1 MNTTPAWLTV
11 RDAAEYTGLHAETI
25 RTLMRRGDIE
35 ARKPG
40 KAWRTTQSWLD
51 QYMNQGAA

>member
-40 KAWRTTQSWLD
+40 RDWRTTRAWLD
-51 QYMNQGAA
+51 QYMNEGAA

>member
-11 RDAAEYTGLHAETI
+11 RQAAEYTGLHAETI

-40 KAWRTTQSWLD
+40 KTWRTTRQWLD
-51 QYMNQGAA
+51 QYMNEGAA

>member
-11 RDAAEYTGLHAETI
+11 KDAAEYTGLHAETI
-25 RTLMRRGDIE
+25 RILMRRGDIE

-40 KAWRTTQSWLD
+40 KTWRTTTTWLD

>member
-11 RDAAEYTGLHAETI
+11 KEAAKYTGLHAETI
-25 RTLMRRGDIE
+25 RTLMRRGEIE

-40 KAWRTTQSWLD
+40 KTWRTTQSWLD

>member
-40 KAWRTTQSWLD
+40 KTWRTTTAWLD
-51 QYMNQGAA
+51 AYINKEAA

>member
-11 RDAAEYTGLHAETI
+11 KDAAKYTGLHAETI
-25 RTLMRRGDIE
+25 RILMRRGDIE

-40 KAWRTTQSWLD
+40 KTWRTTQSWLD
-51 QYMNQGAA
+51 QYMNGAA

>member
-1 MNTTPAWLTV
+1 MNTTPAWLSV
-11 RDAAEYTGLHAETI
+11 KDAAEYTGLHAETI

-40 KAWRTTQSWLD
+40 KAWRTTHKWLD
-51 QYMNQGAA
+51 QYINEGAA